1 MRSGVSSAFA
11 LFENVAMANESVA
24 PSVAGHIRLT
34 SHPGQGPVGAL
45 PIQWGAADAQLRG
58 PVVGTTTN
66 RGQRNVVGTH
76 SGSYGI
82 YRALAVAAG
91 SLTRSHRADLTN
103 TAPTDLIG
111 PCPAWSDPAKI
122 VSIDPWG
129 ASVQSVYADLLAAGY
144 DIRPTIAVT
153 KAHIHLP
160 EIRQALAFQRLQ
172 VDGRILLADASASV
186 TKVALEPVWWLPGV
200 ARRFKVSEGELRR
213 ALFEE
218 TGGMYPELVTR
229 SDIEVFLPPI
239 GGQTL
244 YVFGDIRDLANPQV
258 TLTARV
264 HDECNGSDVFGSDIC
279 TCRPYLTH
287 AIEECIQG
295 AQKGGVGL
303 VAYSRKEG
311 RALGEVTK
319 FLVYNARK
327 RQEGGDR
334 ADKYF
339 LRTECVAGVQDMR
352 FQELMPDVLHWLGI
366 QRIHRLVS
374 MSNDK
379 YDAITGSGIAVDER
393 VKIPDNL
400 VPADA
405 KVEIEA
411 KIAAGY
417 FTDRHVPS
425 EQALAQVKGR
435 ALE

>member
-1 MRSGVSSAFA
+1 
-11 LFENVAMANESVA
+11 MATDA
-24 PSVAGHIRLT
+24 PVPGAGNRHIRLT
-34 SHPGQGPVGAL
+34 SHPGQQGPSGAP
-45 PIQWGAADAQLRG
+45 PIVWGAADPLARG
-58 PVVGTTTN
+58 PVVGTTAN
-66 RGQRNVVGTH
+66 RSQRNVIGTH
-76 SGSYGI
+76 SGSYGV

-91 SLTRSHRADLTN
+91 NLIRGHRADLTN

-111 PCPAWSDPAKI
+111 PHAAWGDATKM

-129 ASVQSVYADLLAAGY
+129 ASVAEVFRDFIQLGY

-153 KAHIHLP
+153 KAHIDLP
-160 EIRQALAFQRLQ
+160 EIRHAMAFQRLIPDNR
-172 VDGRILLADASASV
+172 VLLENGSAVV
-186 TKVALEPVWWLPGV
+186 TKAAIEPVWWLPGV
-200 ARRFKVSEGELRR
+200 ARRFNVSEGDLRR
-213 ALFEE
+213 NLFEE

-229 SDIEVFLPPI
+229 SDLEVFLPPI

-244 YVFGDIRDLANPQV
+244 YIFGNPRDLANPEV

-287 AIEECIQG
+287 AIEECIKG
-295 AQKGGVGL
+295 AQHGGVGL
-303 VAYSRKEG
+303 IAYSRKEG

-327 RQEGGDR
+327 RQTGGDS

-352 FQELMPDVLHWLGI
+352 FQELMPDVLHWLGVTK
-366 QRIHRLVS
+366 IHRLVS

-379 YDAITGSGIAVDER
+379 FDAITGSGIEVGER
-393 VKIPDNL
+393 VKIPDAL

-405 KVEIEA
+405 RVEIEA

-417 FTDRHVPS
+417 FTDGSVPD
-425 EQALAQVKGR
+425 AIRLADTKGR
-435 ALE
+435 GLG